1 MKWVGDR
8 KTNMSYPLIR
18 TCMYAYQ
25 GARNVSFSEK
35 FNKLARII
43 SMILAILLFVMLWA
57 DSYYQNDTTKF

>member
-1 MKWVGDR
+1 
-8 KTNMSYPLIR
+8 MSYPLIR

-43 SMILAILLFVMLWA
+43 SMILAILLFVML
-57 DSYYQNDTTKF
+57 